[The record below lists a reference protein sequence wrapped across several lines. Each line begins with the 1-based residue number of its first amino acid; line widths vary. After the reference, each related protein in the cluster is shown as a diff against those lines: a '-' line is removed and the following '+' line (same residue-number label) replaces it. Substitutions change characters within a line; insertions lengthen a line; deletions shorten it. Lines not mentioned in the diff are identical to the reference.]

1 MASKKTWKKRA
12 KGQEEARRLDQAR
25 AFEAQSKLAAQL
37 RTVDHILTNAELPGP
52 TAEALIAQF
61 RALFERLRLA
71 RQTRE
76 EQSYEPQDLADMRSS
91 YSLESYQRAHARFI
105 EQMDL
110 DPCIPSQAPPEPV
123 DFKLYGEDD
132 TNPANI
138 LKDSPKGHA

>member
-25 AFEAQSKLAAQL
+25 AFEAQAKLAAQL
-37 RTVDHILTNAELPGP
+37 RAVDHILTNAELPGP
-52 TAEALIAQF
+52 TPEALIAQF

-71 RQTRE
+71 RQTQE
-76 EQSYEPQDLADMRSS
+76 EQGYQPQDLGST

-110 DPCIPSQAPPEPV
+110 DTRIPSQATPEPV